1 MAHQAGNKNSVSAM
15 FNFRTGGDYRFG
27 CEKLDIPVKY
37 PVRSYSESCKCKL
50 VLRYQILSPLPLSN
64 ASKASIFG
72 WSLLSFGLNMGNNFS
87 AELLPFTTVSL
98 ILNYK

>member
-1 MAHQAGNKNSVSAM
+1 MKKLNKQVSGM

-27 CEKLDIPVKY
+27 FEKLDIPVKY
-37 PVRSYSESCKCKL
+37 PVRSYSESCKCEL
-50 VLRYQILSPLPLSN
+50 VLRYQILSPLTPSN
-64 ASKASIFG
+64 AKASIFG

-98 ILNYK
+98 ILN